1 MYIFNME
8 EESIQ
13 CMIRVKEILDND
25 FKYKINEEYSEIVQM
40 IENYVIKHCQ
50 HKIVRDLIDIDPD
63 KSKTIFY
70 CENCFQTF
78 SNHT

>member
-1 MYIFNME
+1 ME

-25 FKYKINEEYSEIVQM
+25 FKYKINDEYSEIVQK

-50 HKIVRDLIDIDPD
+50 HKIV
-63 KSKTIFY
+63 
-70 CENCFQTF
+70 FQQEVCKRF
-78 SNHT
+78 FFCHV

>member
-1 MYIFNME
+1 ME

-13 CMIRVKEILDND
+13 CMIRAKEILDND
-25 FKYKINEEYSEIVQM
+25 FKYNINDEYSEIVEK

-63 KSKTIFY
+63 RSKTIFY

-78 SNHT
+78 SNNT

>member
-1 MYIFNME
+1 ME

>member
-1 MYIFNME
+1 ME

-25 FKYKINEEYSEIVQM
+25 FKYKINEEYSQIVQM
-40 IENYVIKHCQ
+40 IENYVIKHCE

-63 KSKTIFY
+63 RSKTISY

-78 SNHT
+78 SN

>member
-1 MYIFNME
+1 ME

-25 FKYKINEEYSEIVQM
+25 FKYKINDEYSEIVKK
-40 IENYVIKHCQ
+40 IENYVIKHCH

-63 KSKTIFY
+63 RSRTIAY

-78 SNHT
+78 SS